1 MTCNAFSIRR
11 GLLGLILATLH
22 VSTGTAFLPQHSLST
37 QKAVHATAYESGS
50 RLAMKGDGGGKL
62 EETFGGYTAKQR
74 LREEVESPFRT
85 VRLFFFGSSTVSA
98 LVAFYFSMLS
108 AVKSYAGYADAP
120 PMQEAMQSI
129 AINVIAVAVCSAI
142 TYRDWQAGESNLARI
157 KQGGA
162 LAKLVVQRASDES
175 DIATLSDYRRSSRVL
190 IAAGGKEYISEL
202 CRSLN
207 ADQLADK
214 NTLAE
219 AIKSAEILLVPVLL
233 QEAQADSV
241 RVGDT
246 SSCWKETPPY
256 PDLDKNFDIARAN
269 EIVGFPRGPMA
280 WAEMLEPE
288 IKTAIGQGFDVREKG
303 ITLIIKKNGKIL
315 RRATGQPQWNG
326 LLGTMEVLDGS
337 KFGMPGDDEIY
348 GTGSR

>member
-1 MTCNAFSIRR
+1 MNVCNIHK
-11 GLLGLILATLH
+11 GLLGLTVAACYVAT
-22 VSTGTAFLPQHSLST
+22 GKAFVPRRTNLLQPMAVARGSSLSL
-37 QKAVHATAYESGS
+37 KEE
-50 RLAMKGDGGGKL
+50 RNNL

-85 VRLFFFGSSTVSA
+85 VRLFFFGSSTLSA
-98 LVAFYFSMLS
+98 LVAFYFSLLTG
-108 AVKSYAGYADAP
+108 VKAYAGYSDAP
-120 PMQEAMQSI
+120 PMEEAVQSI
-129 AINVIAVAVCSAI
+129 AINVIAVAACAAI
-142 TYRDWQAGESNLARI
+142 TYRDWRAGESNLARI

-190 IAAGGKEYISEL
+190 IAAGGKEYIAEL

-207 ADQLADK
+207 ADQLVDK
-214 NTLAE
+214 NTLPE
-219 AIKSAEILLVPVLL
+219 AIQAADILLVPVLL
-233 QEAQADSV
+233 QEARADLV

-246 SSCWKETPPY
+246 SSCWKETTPQGER
-256 PDLDKNFDIARAN
+256 DRNFDVNRAN
-269 EIVGFPRGPMA
+269 EVVGFPRGPMA
-280 WAEMLEPE
+280 WAEVLEPE
-288 IKTAIGQGFDVREKG
+288 IRTAIGQGFDVCEKG

-315 RRATGQPQWNG
+315 RRATGQPQWSG

-337 KFGMPGDDEIY
+337 KFGMPGDDEKY